1 MDAEDR
7 ELLECFAYVLPFI
20 NNLLTSDCS
29 VGLSDREKQLLYKPG
44 KTLDLKIPVGAPLKP
59 GTGLY
64 RAIHEE
70 RRVSIRAD
78 KSLWGIPF
86 IATAFP
92 IRNSRGEV
100 IGAAALMENL
110 DRQDNLKTMAASLA
124 EGMSSLAAAVQ
135 EFSAQTEEIS
145 AVSQSLLQVI
155 QESQIR
161 VSETDEVLSL
171 IKSVAGQTNL
181 LGLNAAIE
189 AARVGDVGRGF
200 GVVAEEIRK
209 LAANSADSIKR
220 IESILHAIRGD
231 SNEVTNRMEQIN
243 TIISQATQAIC
254 EISSSAQQADA
265 IARQL
270 DVLADGLSQ
279 EGEK

>member
-7 ELLECFAYVLPFI
+7 EILEHFVYVLPFM

-44 KTLDLKIPVGAPLKP
+44 KTLDLKIPAGAPLKP

-64 RAIHEE
+64 RAVHEE

-78 KSLWGIPF
+78 KSLWGVPF

-100 IGAAALMENL
+100 IGAAALMENV
-110 DRQDNLKTMAASLA
+110 DRQDNLKTMAATLA
-124 EGMSSLAAAVQ
+124 ESMSSLAAAVQ
-135 EFSAQTEEIS
+135 EFSAQAEEIS
-145 AVSQSLLQVI
+145 AVSQSLLQVTRD
-155 QESQIR
+155 SQVR
-161 VSETDEVLSL
+161 VSETDQVLYL
-171 IKSVAGQTNL
+171 IKGIAGQTNL

-189 AARVGDVGRGF
+189 AARVGDAGRGF

-209 LAANSADSIKR
+209 LAAGSADSIKR
-220 IESILHAIRGD
+220 IESIIHIIRDD
-231 SNEVTNRMEQIN
+231 SNAVADQMEQIN
-243 TIISQATQAIC
+243 TVISQATQAIC
-254 EISSSAQQADA
+254 EISRSAQLADE
-265 IARQL
+265 IARKL